1 MAESDMRDEL
11 QRIADRSSRS
21 NEEAR
26 RDAQTAVRKAARR
39 SHWLAGVTITLWLLT
54 AGGIVALLFG
64 YLVLF
69 LPWMSEWGERVAKL
83 TTSTV
88 AASDS
93 DIAVLSH
100 THQALRSI
108 GLYMSYGGMIV
119 AGLMALAAASTI
131 AFVYASRQ
139 ATLKQI
145 QISLA
150 EIVAQFEQQSV
161 Q

>member
-100 THQALRSI
+100 TQADTNQSCRDR
-108 GLYMSYGGMIV
+108 GAV
-119 AGLMALAAASTI
+119 RAAERAM
-131 AFVYASRQ
+131 
-139 ATLKQI
+139 TLC
-145 QISLA
+145 
-150 EIVAQFEQQSV
+150 VEQEGQGCP
-161 Q
+161 